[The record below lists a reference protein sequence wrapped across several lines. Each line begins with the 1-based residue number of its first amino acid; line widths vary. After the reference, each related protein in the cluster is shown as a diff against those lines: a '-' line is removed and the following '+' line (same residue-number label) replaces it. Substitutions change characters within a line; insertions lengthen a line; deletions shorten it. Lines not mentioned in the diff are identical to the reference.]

1 MATTYLE
8 MTQGTPTST
17 RKCTYSGWHKKSEAG
32 PSVSQSFFSIG
43 LASDSHYTD
52 FRYETDDAIRINI
65 ESAAGY
71 TIKTTRLFR
80 DPAAWYHVVIAIDT
94 EQSTAADRIKLYIN
108 GVQETSFSET
118 NYPAEDYDIPT
129 LVSGDKFSIGRRI
142 RTGTMYFN
150 GNMSHVQFV
159 DGLQLAP
166 TEFGLVETTSG
177 IWKIK
182 TGCYATPGTNGFC
195 LKMEDRT
202 NLDLDSSSN
211 AHTFTTTGTLTPT
224 SDTPSNNF
232 ATFNP
237 NMVGTGATVS
247 NGNCSFASGSSIN
260 NALVAP
266 TLAASKG
273 KWYWEA
279 QVSHACAA
287 FGISDTEKLA
297 EEKRN
302 NQANGIS
309 SGNQSISWE
318 GNGYMKY
325 SGTQVAYGDA
335 MADATLGGTTL
346 GFFADLDN
354 NKLYLAEDG
363 VIQNSGTGYTITAPA
378 STDSGYYYLGVCGD
392 QCSATSNVQGYVNFG
407 NGVFHTTLLTGTTYS
422 DAGGT
427 GVFKYSPNQGG
438 AANFDSAAK
447 DFYAV
452 CTKNIKAYG

>member
-1 MATTYLE
+1 MASTKIHRTF
-8 MTQGTPTST
+8 GTPTDLN
-17 RKCTYSGWHKKSEAG
+17 KWTYSAWIKLG
-32 PSVSQSFFSIG
+32 PVSTLGYLFECTTG
-43 LASDSHYTD
+43 ASNFTAIKVDST
-52 FRYETDDAIRINI
+52 A
-65 ESAAGY
+65 
-71 TIKTTRLFR
+71 RLFFGNYNSGYLGQRDLTKLLR
-80 DPAAWYHVVIAIDT
+80 DPSAWYHIVAVWD
-94 EQSTAADRIKLYIN
+94 SDNGTAADRMKLYVN
-108 GVQETSFSET
+108 GVQETTYHGSTNPTSGEACQMANGADCWIGVHQSTNDYFSGE
-118 NYPAEDYDIPT
+118 
-129 LVSGDKFSIGRRI
+129 
-142 RTGTMYFN
+142 
-150 GNMSHVQFV
+150 MSHVQFV
-159 DGLQLAP
+159 DGSALAP
-166 TEFGLVETTSG
+166 TEFGETDATSG
-177 IWKIK
+177 MWKIK
-182 TGCYATPGTNGFC
+182 TDAYATPGNNGFC